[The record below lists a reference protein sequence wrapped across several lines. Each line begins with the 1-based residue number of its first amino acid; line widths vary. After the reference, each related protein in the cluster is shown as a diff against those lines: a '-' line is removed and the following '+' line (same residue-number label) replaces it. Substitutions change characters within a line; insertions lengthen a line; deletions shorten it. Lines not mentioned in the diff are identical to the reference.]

1 MPSWDP
7 FGIEKLHD
15 TVRKEIGDKVE
26 GRAQSDISGTM
37 VSLVLEKDGDPK
49 FFHIGMNGM
58 RHNDIMQEMIV
69 DVASDEGLASSRT
82 FRRSFVAWM
91 IDDRRAYP
99 KGVWPKKHAEAD
111 RLQAL
116 LDDRP
121 DLFV

>member
-1 MPSWDP
+1 
-7 FGIEKLHD
+7 
-15 TVRKEIGDKVE
+15 
-26 GRAQSDISGTM
+26 
-37 VSLVLEKDGDPK
+37 
-49 FFHIGMNGM
+49 M

-91 IDDRRAYP
+91 IEDRRAYP

-116 LDDRP
+116 LDGRP